1 MKNVLIT
8 GGFGFIGFNA
18 LLDWSQKFPNC
29 KFFNMDCETYAAQ
42 FKLKEKKTLLKKLGV
57 KSFKNNIVDPV
68 ACEKIVEDNQIDTIV
83 NFAAESHVDNSIV
96 SPRVFFDTNVIGT
109 ANLLDASRKFN
120 CRFHQISTDEVIG
133 AISPEMDIDST
144 ENAKLDPSSPYS
156 SSKASAELIVNSYVK
171 TFGVKATI
179 SRCTNNIGPWQH
191 IEKMVP
197 KTITNA
203 ICDKKI
209 PVYGDGKQR
218 RFWIDVK
225 SHNEAVIKILSCGT
239 IGETYNIAPKK
250 DNLITNITLVKKILK
265 ALGKNENLIEHVKD
279 RAAHDVCYWLDAS
292 KIEKELGFVDNKD
305 FDTTLNETID
315 WYKKEYSI

>member
-1 MKNVLIT
+1 MKNVLVT

-29 KFFNMDCETYAAQ
+29 KFFNMDCETQAAQ

-57 KSFKNNIVDPV
+57 KSFKNSIVDPV

-83 NFAAESHVDNSIV
+83 NFAAESHVDNSIE

-109 ANLLDASRKFN
+109 ANLLDAARKFN

-133 AISPEMDIDST
+133 AISPEMDVDST
-144 ENAKLDPSSPYS
+144 ENAKFNPSSPYS

-191 IEKMVP
+191 IEKMIP

-203 ICDKKI
+203 LFNKKI
-209 PVYGDGKQR
+209 PVYGNGKQR

-225 SHNEAVIKILSCGT
+225 SHNEAVIKILSRGT

-250 DNLITNITLVKKILK
+250 ENLITNITLVKKILK
-265 ALGKNENLIEHVKD
+265 ALGKTEKLIEHVKD
-279 RAAHDVCYWLDAS
+279 RAAHDECYWLDAS
-292 KIEKELGFVDNKD
+292 KIEKEIGFVDSKD
-305 FDTTLNETID
+305 FDITLNETID
-315 WYKKEYSI
+315 WYKKEYKI